1 MAVGPEV
8 RAHFRQRAFLVGQ
21 GSLGGKSLFVGC
33 LYHYLSLVDQ
43 RRLLDRIAAQLRSAR
58 LNRALAEHALVDAR
72 AGVIEFLE
80 NVRAMYHEDHSA
92 ALTRQLFTEEDCIAF
107 VRENAYTLVHSY
119 PFFGEDELIPLD
131 DLLRNFETDIFDDLP
146 AEPSP
151 RDPSQSPGLTGPL
164 VDSSNVVD
172 EDADGSA
179 GEESVASASVP
190 ASQEV
195 VAHDTA
201 FPGAEVS
208 QAAEGA
214 EGLVD
219 D

>member
-1 MAVGPEV
+1 
-8 RAHFRQRAFLVGQ
+8 
-21 GSLGGKSLFVGC
+21 
-33 LYHYLSLVDQ
+33 
-43 RRLLDRIAAQLRSAR
+43 
-58 LNRALAEHALVDAR
+58 
-72 AGVIEFLE
+72 
-80 NVRAMYHEDHSA
+80 MYHEDHSA

-146 AEPSP
+146 AETSP
-151 RDPSQSPGLTGPL
+151 RDPSQSPGPAGPL
-164 VDSSNVVD
+164 VTSPNVAD
-172 EDADGSA
+172 DDADGSA
-179 GEESVASASVP
+179 GEESVEAVSVP

-195 VAHDTA
+195 VAHATT
-201 FPGAEVS
+201 FPDAGVS

-214 EGLVD
+214 EGPVD